1 MKLEL
6 ADYGHGEERHLVK
19 AMGFEAANVHQ
30 RSQPAQVA
38 AVRTH
43 AKTLTRRRFPAPR
56 GRALA
61 AEVERDQHDWH
72 AHFRR

>member
-1 MKLEL
+1 
-6 ADYGHGEERHLVK
+6 
-19 AMGFEAANVHQ
+19 MGFEAANVHQ
-30 RSQPAQVA
+30 RSQPGRVA

-43 AKTLTRRRFPAPR
+43 AAALPDEAFRSLVEHLT
-56 GRALA
+56 